1 MSKNSKSQRR
11 PIITDITIK
20 APTRRPWDVGDWRS
34 ALSAADRGRTKQLY
48 DLYEDMLLDPVLSSA
63 IDKRRDAVTN
73 ADLTFLSRDG
83 EEVETVLE
91 LMESEG
97 FETLLSQIIMGR
109 LMGRSATE
117 LSLEEDGL
125 RAAVIPPQHIDLEH
139 RAILPDP
146 TSDEGAIPYDG
157 LGSLVVLGEA
167 RHYGVILR
175 AIPYAVYKRGGYGDW
190 AQWVELFGMPQRI
203 GKYSSFDP
211 QTRVQLQE
219 ALERMGSAPYLIV
232 PKEADIEVKETKAT
246 SGISFD
252 QFRQACNEEILIG
265 ILGQTLTT
273 IAGERGARSLGEVH
287 REVEAA
293 TYKSDMRY
301 VRRTLNRLLLP
312 FLERRGI
319 ATEGGSFVVPEDP
332 EPVTV
337 DELATLSHIIAIPAA
352 YIRDKYGIPTPS
364 EGDELAGTPQ
374 VPTTPEPPQEEEPEE
389 TEETPEKPEP
399 PEEEEKKKDK
409 KSLGSRLSR
418 FFGSAPHPITEGEG
432 LTGRLR
438 RWIDSIRGR
447 ITLSDD
453 YSIDLRELLEEAVR
467 RVYGGESDLALR
479 LLFSASDLPLQE
491 AVAEGFTVSPSFG
504 ERNPDFDAQFRYNTA
519 VFAAFK
525 GHAEWESMRR
535 ELTDEEGRLRSFAAF
550 RRAVRPIIGRYNDQ
564 WLRTEYNTVVRSA
577 RSAAKW
583 QDALRSREALPNL
596 EYLLSGAVDK
606 REEHREWVGTVLP
619 ILHPWWDTHLPP
631 SEWNCKCSFRPTD
644 KPVTGVPDEG
654 DHPVEPTFA
663 QNPGRTASPLKLS
676 EHPYLRGKGD
686 PSCPLCR
693 LEGLIGTTLSSSGT
707 DHLCKRHALALPTR
721 EIAKIMERYSA
732 FDFKRM
738 TYKGG
743 GVLELPTKRKYQ
755 YPHEQ
760 AKNESVLVELTK
772 YHGRH
777 LRALPVRIDDGQ
789 KNPDAL
795 ALDYGYLVDI
805 KVPAARLSVSSVRKS
820 IVGAAIQGAKEVIID
835 ARKDFSYESA
845 LRGMID
851 ALRDGKIE
859 VERITFVLSRHEI
872 KTYRAESIRK
882 LPSIKKHDG
891 HRK

>member
-1 MSKNSKSQRR
+1 MSTKNNRRQRH
-11 PIITDITIK
+11 IITDITIK

-83 EEVETVLE
+83 EEVDEVND

-109 LMGRSATE
+109 LLGRSATE

-125 RAAVIPPQHIDLEH
+125 RAAVIPAQHIDLEH

-157 LGSLVVLGEA
+157 LDSLVVLGEA

-203 GKYSSFDP
+203 GKYSTFDP

-273 IAGERGARSLGEVH
+273 TAGERGARSLGEVH

-293 TYKSDMRY
+293 KYKSDMRY
-301 VRRTLNRLLLP
+301 VRRTLNKALTPLL
-312 FLERRGI
+312 EARGI
-319 ATEGGSFVVPEDP
+319 ATKGGSFVVPEDP

-337 DELATLSHIIAIPAA
+337 DELATLSHIIAIPAD

-374 VPTTPEPPQEEEPEE
+374 VPTAPEPPQEPEEP
-389 TEETPEKPEP
+389 EETPEKPEP
-399 PEEEEKKKDK
+399 PEEEEKKKEK

-418 FFGSAPHPITEGEG
+418 FFGSAPHPVTEGEG

-438 RWIDSIRGR
+438 RWTDSIRGR

-479 LLFSASDLPLQE
+479 LLFASSDLPLQA

-583 QDALRSREALPNL
+583 RDALRSREALPNL

-606 REEHREWVGTVLP
+606 REEHREWVGTILP
-619 ILHPWWDTHLPP
+619 IDHPWWDTHLPP

-644 KPVTGVPDEG
+644 KPVTGVPDER

-707 DHLCKRHALALPTR
+707 DHLCKRHALALPTK

-760 AKNESVLVELTK
+760 AKNESVLIELTK
-772 YHGRH
+772 YQGRH
-777 LRALPVRIDDGQ
+777 LRALPVRKDDGQ

-795 ALDYGYLVDI
+795 SLDDGWLVDI

-845 LRGMID
+845 LRGMIN
-851 ALRDGKIE
+851 ALRDGNIE

-882 LPSIKKHDG
+882 LRSIKKHDG

>member
-48 DLYEDMLLDPVLSSA
+48 DLYEDMLLDPVLSNA

-73 ADLTFLSRDG
+73 ADLTFLSREG
-83 EEVETVLE
+83 EEVDEVID
-91 LMESEG
+91 LMETEG

-109 LMGRSATE
+109 LLGRSATE
-117 LSLEEDGL
+117 LTLEEDGL
-125 RAAVIPPQHIDLEH
+125 RAAVIPAQHIDLEH

-203 GKYSSFDP
+203 GKYSTFDP

-273 IAGERGARSLGEVH
+273 TAGERGARSLGEVH

-293 TYKSDMRY
+293 KYKSDMRY
-301 VRRTLNRLLLP
+301 VRRTLNKALTPLL
-312 FLERRGI
+312 EARGI
-319 ATEGGSFVVPEDP
+319 ATKGGSFVVPEDP

-337 DELATLSHIIAIPAA
+337 DELATLSHIIAIPAD

-374 VPTTPEPPQEEEPEE
+374 IPKTPEPSQEPEEPEE

-399 PEEEEKKKDK
+399 PEEEEKKEK

-418 FFGSAPHPITEGEG
+418 FFGSAPHPVTEGEG

-438 RWIDSIRGR
+438 RWTDSIRGR

-491 AVAEGFTVSPSFG
+491 AVAEGLRSPSFG
-504 ERNPDFDAQFRYNTA
+504 ERNPDFDTQFRYNTA

-707 DHLCKRHALALPTR
+707 DHLCKRHALALPTK
-721 EIAKIMERYSA
+721 EIAKIMERYSS
-732 FDFKRM
+732 FDFKRKI
-738 TYKGG
+738 YKGG
-743 GVLELPTKRKYQ
+743 GILELPTKRKYQ

-772 YHGRH
+772 YHDRH
-777 LRALPVRIDDGQ
+777 LRALPVKLEQ
-789 KNPDAL
+789 NVKNPDAL
-795 ALDYGYLVDI
+795 SLDDGWLVDI
-805 KVPAARLSVSSVRKS
+805 KVPAARLSVSSVRRS

-859 VERITFVLSRHEI
+859 VERITFVLSGHEV

-882 LPSIKKHDG
+882 LHCIKKHDG

>member
-48 DLYEDMLLDPVLSSA
+48 DLYEDMLLDPVLSNA

-83 EEVETVLE
+83 EEVDEVID

-97 FETLLSQIIMGR
+97 FETLLSQIIAGR

-125 RAAVIPPQHIDLEH
+125 RAAVIPAQHIDLEH

-203 GKYSSFDP
+203 GKYSTFDP

-273 IAGERGARSLGEVH
+273 TAGERGARSLGEVH

-293 TYKSDMRY
+293 KYKSDMRY
-301 VRRTLNRLLLP
+301 VRRTLNKALTPLL
-312 FLERRGI
+312 EARGI
-319 ATEGGSFVVPEDP
+319 ATKGGSFVVPEDP

-337 DELATLSHIIAIPAA
+337 EELATLSHIIAIPAD

-374 VPTTPEPPQEEEPEE
+374 VPTAPAPPQEPEE
-389 TEETPEKPEP
+389 QEETPEKPES
-399 PEEEEKKKDK
+399 PEEEGKKEK

-438 RWIDSIRGR
+438 RWTDSIRGR

-491 AVAEGFTVSPSFG
+491 AVAEGLRSPSFG

-525 GHAEWESMRR
+525 GHAEWESMSR
-535 ELTDEEGRLRSFAAF
+535 ELTDEEGRLRSYAAF

-619 ILHPWWDTHLPP
+619 IDHPWWDTHLPP

-676 EHPYLRGKGD
+676 EHPYLRDKGD

-707 DHLCKRHALALPTR
+707 DHLCKRHALALPTK
-721 EIAKIMERYSA
+721 EIAKIMERYSS
-732 FDFKRM
+732 FDFKRKI
-738 TYKGG
+738 YKGG

-760 AKNESVLVELTK
+760 AKNESVLIELTK

-777 LRALPVRIDDGQ
+777 LRALPVRKDDGQ

-795 ALDYGYLVDI
+795 ALDTGWKVDI
-805 KVPAARLSVSSVRKS
+805 KVPEGKLSVASVKNG
-820 IVGAAIQGAKEVIID
+820 IVGADSQHAGEVIID
-835 ARKDFSYESA
+835 ARRDFRYESA
-845 LRGMID
+845 WRGMIQ
-851 ALRDGKIE
+851 ALRDRSIK
-859 VERITFVLSRHEI
+859 VRQITFLLPEHEV
-872 KTYRAESIRK
+872 KSYQAEDIRK
-882 LPSIKKHDG
+882 LHLPPEKNDG

>member
-48 DLYEDMLLDPVLSSA
+48 DLYEDMLLDPVLSNA

-83 EEVETVLE
+83 EEVDEVID

-97 FETLLSQIIMGR
+97 FETLLSQIIAGR

-125 RAAVIPPQHIDLEH
+125 RAAVIPAQHIDLEH

-203 GKYSSFDP
+203 GKYSTFDP

-273 IAGERGARSLGEVH
+273 TAGERGARSLGEVH

-293 TYKSDMRY
+293 KYKSDMRY
-301 VRRTLNRLLLP
+301 VRRTLNKALTPLL
-312 FLERRGI
+312 EARGI
-319 ATEGGSFVVPEDP
+319 ATKGGSFVVPEDP

-337 DELATLSHIIAIPAA
+337 EELATLSHIIAIPAD

-374 VPTTPEPPQEEEPEE
+374 VPTAPAPPQEPEE
-389 TEETPEKPEP
+389 QEETPEKPES
-399 PEEEEKKKDK
+399 PEEEGKKEK

-438 RWIDSIRGR
+438 RWTDSIRGR

-491 AVAEGFTVSPSFG
+491 AVAEGLRSPSFG

-525 GHAEWESMRR
+525 GHAEWESMSR
-535 ELTDEEGRLRSFAAF
+535 ELTDEEGRLRSYAAF

-619 ILHPWWDTHLPP
+619 IDHPWWDTHLPP

-663 QNPGRTASPLKLS
+663 QNPGRAASPLKLS
-676 EHPYLRGKGD
+676 EHPYLRDKGD

-707 DHLCKRHALALPTR
+707 DHLCKRHALALPTK
-721 EIAKIMERYSA
+721 EIAKIMERYSS
-732 FDFKRM
+732 FDFKRKI
-738 TYKGG
+738 YKGG

-760 AKNESVLVELTK
+760 AKNESVLIELTK

-777 LRALPVRIDDGQ
+777 LRALPVRKDDGQ

-795 ALDYGYLVDI
+795 ALDTGWKVDI
-805 KVPAARLSVSSVRKS
+805 KVPEGKLSVASVKNG
-820 IVGAAIQGAKEVIID
+820 IVGADSQHAGEVIID
-835 ARKDFSYESA
+835 ARRDFRYESA
-845 LRGMID
+845 WRGMIQ
-851 ALRDGKIE
+851 ALRDRSIK
-859 VERITFVLSRHEI
+859 VRQITFLLPEHEV
-872 KTYRAESIRK
+872 KSYQAEDIRK
-882 LPSIKKHDG
+882 LHLPPEKNDG

>member
-48 DLYEDMLLDPVLSSA
+48 DLYEDMLLDPVLSNA

-83 EEVETVLE
+83 EEVDEVID

-97 FETLLSQIIMGR
+97 FETLLSQIIAGR

-125 RAAVIPPQHIDLEH
+125 RAAVIPAQHIDLEH

-203 GKYSSFDP
+203 GKYSTFDP

-232 PKEADIEVKETKAT
+232 PKEADIEIKETKAT

-273 IAGERGARSLGEVH
+273 TAGERGARSLGEVH

-293 TYKSDMRY
+293 KYKSDMRY
-301 VRRTLNRLLLP
+301 VRRTLNKALTPLL
-312 FLERRGI
+312 EARGI
-319 ATEGGSFVVPEDP
+319 ATKGGSFVVPEDP

-337 DELATLSHIIAIPAA
+337 EELATLSHIIAIPAD

-374 VPTTPEPPQEEEPEE
+374 VPTAPDPPQEPEE
-389 TEETPEKPEP
+389 QEETPEKPES
-399 PEEEEKKKDK
+399 PEEEGKKEK

-438 RWIDSIRGR
+438 RWTDSIRGR

-525 GHAEWESMRR
+525 GHAEWESMSR

-619 ILHPWWDTHLPP
+619 IDHPWWDTHLPP

-663 QNPGRTASPLKLS
+663 QNPGRAASPLKLS
-676 EHPYLRGKGD
+676 EHPYLRDKGD

-707 DHLCKRHALALPTR
+707 DHLCKRHALALPTK
-721 EIAKIMERYSA
+721 EIAKIMERYSS
-732 FDFKRM
+732 FDFKRKI
-738 TYKGG
+738 YKGG

-760 AKNESVLVELTK
+760 AKNESVLIELTK

-777 LRALPVRIDDGQ
+777 LRALPVRKDDGQ

-795 ALDYGYLVDI
+795 ALDTGWKVDI
-805 KVPAARLSVSSVRKS
+805 KVPEGKLSVASVKNG
-820 IVGAAIQGAKEVIID
+820 IVGADSQHAGEVIID
-835 ARKDFSYESA
+835 ARRDFRYESA
-845 LRGMID
+845 WRGMIQ
-851 ALRDGKIE
+851 ALRDRSIK
-859 VERITFVLSRHEI
+859 VRQITFLLPEHEV
-872 KTYRAESIRK
+872 KSYQAEDIRK
-882 LPSIKKHDG
+882 LHLPPEKNDG

>member
-48 DLYEDMLLDPVLSSA
+48 DLYEDMLLDPVLSNA

-83 EEVETVLE
+83 EEVDEVID

-97 FETLLSQIIMGR
+97 FETLLSQIIAGR

-125 RAAVIPPQHIDLEH
+125 RAAVIPAQHIDLEH

-203 GKYSSFDP
+203 GKYSTFDP

-273 IAGERGARSLGEVH
+273 TAGERGARSLGEVH

-293 TYKSDMRY
+293 KYKSDMRY
-301 VRRTLNRLLLP
+301 VRRTLNKALTPLL
-312 FLERRGI
+312 EARGI
-319 ATEGGSFVVPEDP
+319 ATKGGSFVVPEDP

-337 DELATLSHIIAIPAA
+337 EELATLSHIIAIPAD

-374 VPTTPEPPQEEEPEE
+374 VPTAPDPPQEPEE
-389 TEETPEKPEP
+389 QEETPEKPES
-399 PEEEEKKKDK
+399 PEEEGKKEK

-438 RWIDSIRGR
+438 RWTDSIRGR

-525 GHAEWESMRR
+525 GHAEWESMSR

-619 ILHPWWDTHLPP
+619 IDHPWWDTHLPP

-663 QNPGRTASPLKLS
+663 QNPGRAASPLKLS
-676 EHPYLRGKGD
+676 EHPYLRDKGD

-707 DHLCKRHALALPTR
+707 DHLCKRHALALPTK
-721 EIAKIMERYSA
+721 EIAKIMERYSS
-732 FDFKRM
+732 FDFKRKI
-738 TYKGG
+738 YKGG

-760 AKNESVLVELTK
+760 AKNESVLIELTK

-777 LRALPVRIDDGQ
+777 LRALPVRKDDGQ

-795 ALDYGYLVDI
+795 ALDTGWKVDI
-805 KVPAARLSVSSVRKS
+805 KVPEGKLSVASVKNG
-820 IVGAAIQGAKEVIID
+820 IVGADSQHAGEVIID
-835 ARKDFSYESA
+835 ARRDFRYESA
-845 LRGMID
+845 WRGMIQ
-851 ALRDGKIE
+851 ALRDRSIK
-859 VERITFVLSRHEI
+859 VRQITFLLPEHEV
-872 KTYRAESIRK
+872 KSYQAEDIRK
-882 LPSIKKHDG
+882 LHLPPEKNDG

>member
-48 DLYEDMLLDPVLSSA
+48 DLYEDMLLDPVLSNA

-83 EEVETVLE
+83 EEVDEVID

-97 FETLLSQIIMGR
+97 FETLLSQIIAGR
-109 LMGRSATE
+109 LIGRSATE
-117 LSLEEDGL
+117 LSLDEDGL

-203 GKYSSFDP
+203 GKYSTFDP

-273 IAGERGARSLGEVH
+273 TAGERGARSLGEVH

-293 TYKSDMRY
+293 KYKSDMRY

-337 DELATLSHIIAIPAA
+337 DELATLSHIIAIPAD

-374 VPTTPEPPQEEEPEE
+374 VPTAPEPPQEEEPEE

-399 PEEEEKKKDK
+399 PEEEEKKEK

-418 FFGSAPHPITEGEG
+418 FFGSAPHPVTEGEG

-438 RWIDSIRGR
+438 RWTDSIRGR

-525 GHAEWESMRR
+525 GHAEWESISR

-644 KPVTGVPDEG
+644 KPVTGVPDDG

-686 PSCPLCR
+686 PSCPECR
-693 LEGLIGTTLSSSGT
+693 RQGLVPGERSIQNAYIDRGSQYCIAHRFVYLEGFRRFV
-707 DHLCKRHALALPTR
+707 KEALR
-721 EIAKIMERYSA
+721 
-732 FDFKRM
+732 KRM
-738 TYKGG
+738 Y
-743 GVLELPTKRKYQ
+743 E
-755 YPHEQ
+755 
-760 AKNESVLVELTK
+760 
-772 YHGRH
+772 GRH
-777 LRALPVRIDDGQ
+777 LQGEVIMGRLDNSILKDLRSRGIALPRTDAVTDASIIYKYIDHPKASKGATVPVEDIDYVTKALLDPQKVYRQIDKRPGETCYVMTTPYKKGKVVKVVVHINYRRKTRTFNFAKSWGVTDEFGLGNGRLKRI
-789 KNPDAL
+789 K
-795 ALDYGYLVDI
+795 
-805 KVPAARLSVSSVRKS
+805 
-820 IVGAAIQGAKEVIID
+820 
-835 ARKDFSYESA
+835 
-845 LRGMID
+845 
-851 ALRDGKIE
+851 
-859 VERITFVLSRHEI
+859 
-872 KTYRAESIRK
+872 
-882 LPSIKKHDG
+882 
-891 HRK
+891 

>member
-48 DLYEDMLLDPVLSSA
+48 DLYEDMLLDPVLSNA

-83 EEVETVLE
+83 EEVDEVID

-109 LMGRSATE
+109 LLGRSATE

-125 RAAVIPPQHIDLEH
+125 RAAVIPAQHIDLEH

-203 GKYSSFDP
+203 GKYSTFDP

-273 IAGERGARSLGEVH
+273 TAGERGARSLGEVH

-293 TYKSDMRY
+293 KYKSDMRY
-301 VRRTLNRLLLP
+301 VRRTLNKALTPLL
-312 FLERRGI
+312 EARGI
-319 ATEGGSFVVPEDP
+319 ATKGGSFVVPEDP

-337 DELATLSHIIAIPAA
+337 DELATLSHIIAIPAD

-374 VPTTPEPPQEEEPEE
+374 VPTAPEPPQEPE
-389 TEETPEKPEP
+389 EKPEP
-399 PEEEEKKKDK
+399 PEEEEKKKEK

-418 FFGSAPHPITEGEG
+418 FFGSAPHPVTEGEG

-438 RWIDSIRGR
+438 RWTDSIRGR

-525 GHAEWESMRR
+525 GHAEWESMSR
-535 ELTDEEGRLRSFAAF
+535 ELTDEEGRLRSYAAF

-564 WLRTEYNTVVRSA
+564 WLRTEYNTVIRSA

-654 DHPVEPTFA
+654 DTPVEPTFA

-707 DHLCKRHALALPTR
+707 DHLCKRHALALPTK

-795 ALDYGYLVDI
+795 ALDTGWKVDI
-805 KVPAARLSVSSVRKS
+805 KVPEANLSVSSVKNG
-820 IVGAAIQGAKEVIID
+820 IVGANSQHAKEVIID
-835 ARKDFSYESA
+835 ARKDFRYENA
-845 LRGMID
+845 WRGMVQ
-851 ALRDGKIE
+851 ALKDRSIK
-859 VERITFVLSRHEI
+859 VMQITFVLPKHEI
-872 KTYRAESIRK
+872 KSYQAEDIRK
-882 LPSIKKHDG
+882 LHVPPEKNDG

>member
-1 MSKNSKSQRR
+1 MSTKTSRRQR

-117 LSLEEDGL
+117 LSLGEDGL
-125 RAAVIPPQHIDLEH
+125 RAAVIPAQHIDLEH

-146 TSDEGAIPYDG
+146 TSDDGAIPYERLD
-157 LGSLVVLGEA
+157 SLAVLGQS
-167 RHYGVILR
+167 RRYGVILR

-203 GKYSSFDP
+203 GKYSTFDP

-252 QFRQACNEEILIG
+252 QFRRACNEEILIG

-287 REVEAA
+287 REVEAE

-337 DELATLSHIIAIPAA
+337 DELATLSHIIAIPAD

-374 VPTTPEPPQEEEPEE
+374 VPTAPEPPQEPEELEEPE
-389 TEETPEKPEP
+389 EKPEP
-399 PEEEEKKKDK
+399 PEEEEKK

-418 FFGSAPHPITEGEG
+418 FFGSAPHPVTEGEG
-432 LTGRLR
+432 RTGRLR
-438 RWIDSIRGR
+438 RWTDSIRGR

-479 LLFSASDLPLQE
+479 LLFSASDLPLQA
-491 AVAEGFTVSPSFG
+491 AVAEGFAVSPSFG

-525 GHAEWESMRR
+525 GHAEWESMSR

-644 KPVTGVPDEG
+644 KPVTGVPDDG

-676 EHPYLRGKGD
+676 EHPYLRDKGD

-721 EIAKIMERYSA
+721 EIAKIMDRYSA

-777 LRALPVRIDDGQ
+777 LRALPVRKDDGQ

-795 ALDYGYLVDI
+795 ALDTGWKVDI
-805 KVPAARLSVSSVRKS
+805 KVPEGKLSVASVKNG
-820 IVGAAIQGAKEVIID
+820 IVGADSQHAGEVILD

-845 LRGMID
+845 WRGMIQ
-851 ALRDGKIE
+851 ALRDRSIK
-859 VERITFVLSRHEI
+859 VRQITFLLPEHEV
-872 KTYRAESIRK
+872 KSYQAEDIRK
-882 LPSIKKHDG
+882 LHVPPEKNDG

>member
-1 MSKNSKSQRR
+1 MSTKNNRRQR

-48 DLYEDMLLDPVLSSA
+48 DLYEDMLLDPVLSNA

-83 EEVETVLE
+83 EEVDEVID

-109 LMGRSATE
+109 LLGRSATE

-125 RAAVIPPQHIDLEH
+125 RAAVIPAQHIDLEH

-203 GKYSSFDP
+203 GKYSTFDP

-273 IAGERGARSLGEVH
+273 IAGEKGARSLGEVH

-293 TYKSDMRY
+293 KYKSDMRY

-337 DELATLSHIIAIPAA
+337 DELATLSHIIAIPAD

-374 VPTTPEPPQEEEPEE
+374 VPTAPEPLHEEEP
-389 TEETPEKPEP
+389 EETPEKPETPEP
-399 PEEEEKKKDK
+399 PEEKEK

-418 FFGSAPHPITEGEG
+418 FFGSAPHPVTEGEG

-438 RWIDSIRGR
+438 RWTDSIRGR

-479 LLFSASDLPLQE
+479 LLFSASDLPLQA
-491 AVAEGFTVSPSFG
+491 AVAEGFAVSPSFG

-583 QDALRSREALPNL
+583 RDALRSREALPNL

-644 KPVTGVPDEG
+644 KPVTEVPDDG

-663 QNPGRTASPLKLS
+663 QNPGRAASPLKLS

-721 EIAKIMERYSA
+721 EIAKIMERYSS
-732 FDFKRM
+732 FDFKRKI
-738 TYKGG
+738 YKGG
-743 GVLELPTKRKYQ
+743 GILELPTKRKYQ

-777 LRALPVRIDDGQ
+777 LRALPVKLEQ
-789 KNPDAL
+789 NVKNPDAL
-795 ALDYGYLVDI
+795 SLEDGWLVDI
-805 KVPAARLSVSSVRKS
+805 KVPAARLSVSSVRRS

-835 ARKDFSYESA
+835 AREDFSYESA

-859 VERITFVLSRHEI
+859 VERITFVLSGHEV

-882 LPSIKKHDG
+882 LHCIKKHDG

>member
-48 DLYEDMLLDPVLSSA
+48 DLYEDMLLDPVLSNA

-73 ADLTFLSRDG
+73 ADLTFLSREG
-83 EEVETVLE
+83 EEVDEVID

-109 LMGRSATE
+109 LLGRSATE
-117 LSLEEDGL
+117 LTLEEDGL
-125 RAAVIPPQHIDLEH
+125 RAAVIPAQHIDLEH

-203 GKYSSFDP
+203 GKYSTFDP

-273 IAGERGARSLGEVH
+273 TAGERGARSLGEVH

-293 TYKSDMRY
+293 KYKSDMRY
-301 VRRTLNRLLLP
+301 VRRTLNKALTPLL
-312 FLERRGI
+312 EARGI
-319 ATEGGSFVVPEDP
+319 ATKGGSFVVPEDP

-337 DELATLSHIIAIPAA
+337 EELATLSHIIAIPAD

-374 VPTTPEPPQEEEPEE
+374 VPTAPDPPQEPEE
-389 TEETPEKPEP
+389 QEETPEKPES
-399 PEEEEKKKDK
+399 PEEEGKKEK

-438 RWIDSIRGR
+438 RWTDSIRGR

-525 GHAEWESMRR
+525 GHAEWESMSR

-619 ILHPWWDTHLPP
+619 IDHPWWDTHLPP

-663 QNPGRTASPLKLS
+663 QNPGRAASPLKLS
-676 EHPYLRGKGD
+676 EHPYLRDKGD

-707 DHLCKRHALALPTR
+707 DHLCKRHALALPTK
-721 EIAKIMERYSA
+721 EIAKIMERYSS
-732 FDFKRM
+732 FDFKRKI
-738 TYKGG
+738 YKGG

-760 AKNESVLVELTK
+760 AKNESVLIELTK

-777 LRALPVRIDDGQ
+777 LRALPVRKDDGQ

-795 ALDYGYLVDI
+795 ALDTGWKVDI
-805 KVPAARLSVSSVRKS
+805 KVPEGKLSVASVKNG
-820 IVGAAIQGAKEVIID
+820 IVGADSQHAGEVIID
-835 ARKDFSYESA
+835 ARRDFRYESA
-845 LRGMID
+845 WRGMIQ
-851 ALRDGKIE
+851 ALRDRSIK
-859 VERITFVLSRHEI
+859 VRQITFLLPEHEV
-872 KTYRAESIRK
+872 KSYQAEDIRK
-882 LPSIKKHDG
+882 LHLPPEKNDG

>member
-48 DLYEDMLLDPVLSSA
+48 DLYEDMLLDPVLSNA

-83 EEVETVLE
+83 EEVDEVID

-109 LMGRSATE
+109 LLGRSATE

-125 RAAVIPPQHIDLEH
+125 RAAVIPAQHIDLEH

-203 GKYSSFDP
+203 GKYSTFDP

-312 FLERRGI
+312 FLETRGI

-337 DELATLSHIIAIPAA
+337 DELATLSHIIAIPAD

-399 PEEEEKKKDK
+399 PEEEEKKEK

-418 FFGSAPHPITEGEG
+418 FFGSAPHPVTEGEG

-438 RWIDSIRGR
+438 RWTDSIRGR

-453 YSIDLRELLEEAVR
+453 HSIDLRELLEEAVR

-504 ERNPDFDAQFRYNTA
+504 ERNPDFDRQFRYNTA

-525 GHAEWESMRR
+525 GHAEWESMSR

-583 QDALRSREALPNL
+583 RDALRSREALPNL

-777 LRALPVRIDDGQ
+777 LRALPVKLEQ
-789 KNPDAL
+789 NVKNPDAL
-795 ALDYGYLVDI
+795 SLEDGWLVDI
-805 KVPAARLSVSSVRKS
+805 KVPAARLSVSSVRRS

-859 VERITFVLSRHEI
+859 VERITFVLSGHEV

-882 LPSIKKHDG
+882 LHCIKKHDG
-891 HRK
+891 HRR